1 VASRAWVAYGH
12 LVAAQVRGQAQYRV
26 SFAVDVVGSVMFGVL
41 DVVSVVVL
49 FRVTPLL
56 GGFTFAEVF
65 LMSALAACAFA
76 VADLAVGNVERLN
89 FYVRG
94 GLLDAVLVRPMGVL
108 TQLAAMDVAARRV
121 GRVLFGI
128 VIVGVAATVA
138 GVPATPARLALL
150 AVTPIAGA
158 VIFGAIFV
166 ATAAVAFWWIDAGEI
181 ANGLTYGGL
190 TFTEAPITVYGSF
203 FRRLFAY
210 GAGLAFV
217 GYYPALAL
225 LDRPDPLGG
234 PAVLGYAAPL
244 IALALAAGAALV
256 WRRGVRH
263 YRSTGS

>member
-1 VASRAWVAYGH
+1 
-12 LVAAQVRGQAQYRV
+12 
-26 SFAVDVVGSVMFGVL
+26 
-41 DVVSVVVL
+41 
-49 FRVTPLL
+49 
-56 GGFTFAEVF
+56 
-65 LMSALAACAFA
+65 
-76 VADLAVGNVERLN
+76 
-89 FYVRG
+89 
-94 GLLDAVLVRPMGVL
+94 
-108 TQLAAMDVAARRV
+108 
-121 GRVLFGI
+121 
-128 VIVGVAATVA
+128 
-138 GVPATPARLALL
+138 
-150 AVTPIAGA
+150 
-158 VIFGAIFV
+158 
-166 ATAAVAFWWIDAGEI
+166 
-181 ANGLTYGGL
+181 L